1 MADSAARRPAW
12 RADTYRVSQRRRVS
26 ANDDS
31 ACSLSGGLIRAR
43 GARGA
48 RGRRARRVGLLLGL
62 LRVALVGPRGGGL
75 GVLAPA
81 LGGAVVGVVEARA
94 LEVHGDR
101 VEDALDRRPAHLA
114 LSHRLLRDLLHHLE

>member
-26 ANDDS
+26 ANEDPC
-31 ACSLSGGLIRAR
+31 APLSGGLIRAR

-48 RGRRARRVGLLLGL
+48 RGVRGARRRRGRRVGLLLGL
-62 LRVALVGPRGGGL
+62 LPVALVGPRGGGL

-101 VEDALDRRPAHLA
+101 VEDPLDRRPA
-114 LSHRLLRDLLHHLE
+114 